1 MVAEPHDHDH
11 GHDHAQTIAIAIAI
25 ALAVAIARLHGL
37 LPVSSQAPPR
47 LLPVSSQA
55 PPRLLPGFWCRAA
68 GVVEGVIRAAG
79 ADTDLNEIAYRC
91 CCEKIVNKNY
101 ITTYLHYKRIS
112 YAIVASE
119 HNFENESH

>member
-11 GHDHAQTIAIAIAI
+11 GHDHAQTIAIAI

-47 LLPVSSQA
+47 LLP
-55 PPRLLPGFWCRAA
+55 GFWGRAA

-101 ITTYLHYKRIS
+101 ISTYLHYKRIS
-112 YAIVASE
+112 YAIVTSE